1 MWQGN
6 CRTNHAQ
13 SQRTQKRC
21 GWGEQAARQK
31 QQFTSMRSNEMQDFR
46 TRHGSHL
53 DASQLLQALYLHAL
67 DLVQLGANCVVDQF
81 QMHGNGSALQSH
93 IMINYQLCNHTS
105 TTNSAITHQLP
116 TLQSHII
123 INYQLCNHTSS
134 STTNS
139 AITHQLPTLQSHIII
154 NYQFCN
160 HTSTTNS
167 AITRHDQLPTL
178 LSHIMINYQLCNHM
192 STTNSA
198 ITHQL
203 PTLQSHINYQLCNH
217 TS

>member
-93 IMINYQLCNHTS
+93 IMINYQLCHHTS
-105 TTNSAITHQLP
+105 TTNSAITHKK
-116 TLQSHII
+116 
-123 INYQLCNHTSS
+123 
-134 STTNS
+134 
-139 AITHQLPTLQSHIII
+139 
-154 NYQFCN
+154 
-160 HTSTTNS
+160 
-167 AITRHDQLPTL
+167 LPTL
-178 LSHIMINYQLCNHM
+178 LSHIK
-192 STTNSA
+192 TTNSA
-198 ITHQL
+198 IRITHK
-203 PTLQSHINYQLCNH
+203 NYKLCYQYHKETPMLKSQTVQNDQLCNH
-217 TS
+217 K